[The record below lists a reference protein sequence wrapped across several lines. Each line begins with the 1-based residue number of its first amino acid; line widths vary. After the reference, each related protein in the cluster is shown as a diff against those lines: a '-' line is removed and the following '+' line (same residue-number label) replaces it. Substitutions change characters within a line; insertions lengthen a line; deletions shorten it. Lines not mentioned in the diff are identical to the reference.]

1 MTVIV
6 QDDHLTAGAWVAC
19 GRAIANTYNTCRTIG
34 RIKQNPAGFRLI

>member
-6 QDDHLTAGAWVAC
+6 QDDHLTGGAWVAC
-19 GRAIANTYNTCRTIG
+19 GRAIANTYNTCRIIG